1 MRGWVTKLLGDRGER
16 AAARYL
22 RRQGFE
28 ILARQQAGRLG
39 EIDLIAR
46 DGDTIVFVEV
56 KTRTSGAAGN
66 PVEAVTP
73 AKQRQM
79 TRIALAWLKQ
89 RGLLECRARFDV
101 VALLWAEGARQ
112 PEIKHYRHAFE
123 AAGVEGLYS

>member
-56 KTRTSGAAGN
+56 KTRTSAVAGD

-73 AKQRQM
+73 AKQQQM
-79 TRIALAWLKQ
+79 TRVALAWLKQ

-101 VALLWAEGARQ
+101 VALIWAEGASQ
-112 PEIKHYRHAFE
+112 PEITHYRHAFE
-123 AAGVEGLYS
+123 AAGVEGMYS